1 MKHFINSNFKE
12 QHASSVPLERSD
24 HSAMRGSDMAVSE
37 LLTLNA
43 GKASR
48 PRRDARY
55 RVMKTLF
62 DVALAGAALVLLSP
76 LFLVIATIIKL
87 TSPGPVMF
95 RQDRYGLN
103 GEVFSIYKFR
113 TMSQDDGDLSGVTQ
127 TVKDD
132 PRVTAI
138 GRFLRSTS
146 FDELPQLIN
155 IVKRE
160 MSVVGPRPHVPG
172 MLANGILYEEF
183 DSRYMDRHR
192 VLPGLTGLAQ
202 VKGFRGETNTEH
214 SARMRLNYD
223 LEYIRRQSIRLDLR
237 ITINTF
243 WKEFFR
249 GSGY

>member
-1 MKHFINSNFKE
+1 M
-12 QHASSVPLERSD
+12 SSVPLERSD

-37 LLTLNA
+37 LLTLDA

-55 RVMKTLF
+55 RVMKTSF

-113 TMSQDDGDLSGVTQ
+113 TMSQDNGDLSGVTQ

-132 PRVTAI
+132 PRATAS

>member
-1 MKHFINSNFKE
+1 
-12 QHASSVPLERSD
+12 
-24 HSAMRGSDMAVSE
+24 MRGSDMAVSE

-43 GKASR
+43 RQTPNA
-48 PRRDARY
+48 RDDAGY
-55 RVMKTLF
+55 RVMKTVF
-62 DVALAGAALVLLSP
+62 DVSIAGTALVLLAP
-76 LFLVIATIIKL
+76 LFLVIAAIIKL
-87 TSPGPVMF
+87 TSRGPVMF

-103 GEVFSIYKFR
+103 GETFSIYKFR
-113 TMSQDDGDLSGVTQ
+113 TMAQDAGDTSGVTQ

-138 GRFLRSTS
+138 GRFLRRTS

-160 MSVVGPRPHVPG
+160 MSIVGPRPHVPG
-172 MLANGILYEEF
+172 MLANGILYEDF
-183 DSRYMDRHR
+183 DPRYMDRHR

-202 VKGFRGETNTEH
+202 VKGFRGETNTEYA
-214 SARMRLNYD
+214 ARMRLNYD
-223 LEYIRRQSIRLDLR
+223 LAYIRRQSIRLDAR
-237 ITINTF
+237 ITLDTF